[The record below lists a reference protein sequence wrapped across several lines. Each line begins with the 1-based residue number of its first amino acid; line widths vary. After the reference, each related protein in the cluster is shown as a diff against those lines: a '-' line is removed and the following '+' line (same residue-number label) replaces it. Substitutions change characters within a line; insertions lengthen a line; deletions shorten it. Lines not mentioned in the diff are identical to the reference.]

1 MTVLILASIVA
12 MHADTTGRFI
22 SGQYDGTG
30 GERSYMLYVPSG
42 YDADRPVP
50 LVIAL
55 HGCTQ
60 SAADF
65 AAGTRLNA
73 AAERDT
79 FLVVYPEQGASA
91 HPMKCWNWYMPAHQA
106 HGSGEPAIVAGIT
119 EQIQREYAVDKTRT
133 FIAGVSAGAALAV
146 HTVVAYPELY
156 GAAALHSGVPYGAA
170 GSVAEALQVMSAGS
184 TDLSPVKERLS
195 AALQGK
201 SLTVPLIIFHG
212 AQDAVVSVRNSEQL
226 AAQWAELTGAAVVG
240 ETVTGSAGGYHY
252 RHATYSNAARTM
264 VELWLVDELGH
275 AWSGGSTDGTYVDAA
290 GPDATA
296 EIVRFFLTSR

>member
-1 MTVLILASIVA
+1 MTVLILASLVA

-22 SGQYDGTG
+22 SGQYAGTD

-50 LVIAL
+50 LVVAL

-79 FLVVYPEQGASA
+79 FLVVYPEQDASA
-91 HPMKCWNWYMPAHQA
+91 HPMKCWNWYLPAHQA
-106 HGSGEPAIVAGIT
+106 HGSGEPAVVAGIT
-119 EQIQREYAVDKTRT
+119 QQIQREYVIDNTRT
-133 FIAGVSAGAALAV
+133 FIMGVSAGAALAV
-146 HTVVAYPELY
+146 HTVVAYPGLY
-156 GAAALHSGVPYGAA
+156 GAGALHSGVPYGVA
-170 GSVAEALQVMSAGS
+170 GSVAEALQVMAAGA
-184 TDLSPVKERLS
+184 TDLQAAT
-195 AALQGK
+195 AALRAALHGE

-212 AQDAVVSVRNSEQL
+212 ARDSVVSMRNSEQL

-240 ETVTGSAGGYHY
+240 EAATGIAGGYHY
-252 RHATYSNAARTM
+252 RTATFSNAGRTM

-275 AWSGGSTDGTYVDAA
+275 AWSGGSTDGTFADAA

-296 EIVRFFLTSR
+296 EIVRFFRTAR